1 MPQYST
7 TLIFAAAFLISAC
20 SDFSAQPETSLPK
33 LTWGPT
39 SAAEGNASSESF
51 ATFTFSL
58 NKGAVKASID
68 YITADGSAERD
79 SDYEFSSGTLH
90 FEEASQ
96 VQTLAIP
103 LVGDHRIEGDENFF
117 LVLGNAVNVTLAE
130 SSAYATILED
140 DNPTTIHV
148 NSEPTLEGEGAALVF
163 TASISEVVDQVR
175 FDYTTAAGSA
185 LAGADYE
192 TSSGSIEFTPGLS
205 QEVFSVELLND
216 DISEDEEQFSIVLS
230 NPQNATFAANEINA
244 TIIDDDN
251 PILTIQDSSITEG
264 DLHQYTQMTFTL
276 SVDWL
281 FASSSIDYEVQGYGA
296 IADEDF
302 QAQSGSLNFGDSLEQ
317 YIVVDIYGDHKV
329 ESTEQFYLVLTS
341 IQNLR
346 AERLEAIGTIY
357 DNDQPA
363 NLQISAAAVLEPDN
377 LANSELT
384 LTMSLDKYSESVSI
398 AYKTVDYEALADLDY
413 EPETGLLQ
421 MDFDQLEI
429 EHSLQIIGDQIADGN
444 ERFLL
449 EITDITG
456 ANYDLEQQFTLTIS
470 DDNDDIPTACLS
482 SNSSLD
488 FGSVAV
494 YTEHRRNLTL
504 YNSCSYTIQLDRIN
518 HPLPEGFS
526 FTEQYLLIGGQSSG
540 DWGIKLY
547 PENEANISTS
557 IMGKFD
563 LRASITEYAAVS
575 GTHYAGAVHQSQ
587 NGLDEL
593 ESAYA
598 LQYGKASDEVYI
610 SGYIGGG
617 LFVYSAGDLGLK
629 QRLVNNEYG
638 HNGLE
643 GSTWIEYNEVYD
655 ELLVFGG
662 SSNKSAPFV
671 VFKRNEDTGLF
682 YQVQSASPE
691 YWTAVD
697 GSDISYIDSA
707 MGLISANGRK
717 LILVADNNPS
727 TFADD
732 LLVVYARDNDGMYQY
747 ERHTT
752 IGEDNITDWNT
763 STRVIS
769 ALAWAELDS
778 GSDLLFLSSST
789 KDELEIYTLNDNNSL
804 SLKQEFPQDQD
815 STASLEAPKMLA
827 LTSDYNFVYLADS
840 SADVIHIFQ
849 LQADGNY
856 ALLDSFEDTDAPDGN
871 LSGPRALELS
881 SSENHL
887 FVSTRDPAGIV
898 VLDRDS
904 KNGLL
909 SYSSQA
915 NSLNQINVPE
925 LNYSLLLD
933 INAVGDRAFLSQYD
947 GHALHAFDV
956 DPVSGNL
963 FFDQVAIR
971 NSANEGFRGLQ
982 DPADVIV
989 DPDNKYLY
997 ALSPSAEAIVIFA
1010 LTDDNG
1016 IEYLTQTYTSTE
1028 SEYLASPTQLAIS
1041 ADGEYL
1047 FVMSASLARIAV
1059 FAIDDGSSV
1068 AGDNISI
1075 EFSSAFDF
1083 NSTTALSSYQPQSM
1097 AITPDNQQ
1105 LVVLVSSTEGND
1117 LLVLDYASSSG
1128 ELSSPEL
1135 LESTSRLDGAG
1146 EFLIS
1151 ADGRSIYAIVSS
1163 NNLNENGQL
1172 VVFARNANGLI
1183 SYSHTKEGDSSGDSG
1198 IKKPISIA
1206 QSLDGDYLFLSGQV
1220 VIDSVTEVNAIS
1232 ILDPQANL
1240 SLVEQ
1245 HFRNM
1250 PILSNDDVRIAV
1262 GTSALALYS
1271 AAGELATYDYDSD
1284 SSSEIMATTATLTLE
1299 EHINSGSRERGIAGI
1314 AAIAFGGNYF
1324 FTAGRDSHAIGSIRI
1339 Q

>member
-1 MPQYST
+1 MLKYSPPL
-7 TLIFAAAFLISAC
+7 TLSLVLLLSAC

-33 LTWGPT
+33 LTWGST

-51 ATFTFSL
+51 ATFTFNL

-68 YITADGSAERD
+68 YITADGSAQRD
-79 SDYEFSSGTLH
+79 SDYVFSSGTLH

-96 VQTLAIP
+96 LQTLAIP
-103 LVGDHRIEGDENFF
+103 LVGDHRIEGDENFI

-140 DNPTTIHV
+140 DNPTTIHIS
-148 NSEPTLEGEGAALVF
+148 SEPTLEGEGAALIF
-163 TASISEVVDQVR
+163 TASISEIVDQVR
-175 FDYTTAAGSA
+175 FDYSTTAGSA
-185 LAGADYE
+185 LAGTDYE
-192 TSSGSIEFTPGLS
+192 TSSGSVEFTPGLS

-230 NPQNATFAANEINA
+230 NPQNATFAVTEINA

-264 DLHQYTQMTFTL
+264 DLHQYTQITFTL

-302 QAQSGSLNFGDSLEQ
+302 KAQSGSLNFGDSLEQ
-317 YIVVDIYGDHKV
+317 YIIVDIYGDHKV
-329 ESTEQFYLVLTS
+329 ESTEQFYVALTS

-363 NLQISAAAVLEPDN
+363 NLQISAAAVFEPDN
-377 LANSELT
+377 LANRELT
-384 LTMSLDKYSESVSI
+384 LTMNLDNYSESVSI
-398 AYKTVDYEALADLDY
+398 AYQTIDYEALADLDY
-413 EPETGLLQ
+413 EPEAGLLQ
-421 MDFDQLEI
+421 MNFDQLQI

-449 EITDITG
+449 EITGVTG
-456 ANYDLEQQFTLTIS
+456 ANYDTEQQFTLTIS

-482 SNSSLD
+482 SDSSLD
-488 FGSVAV
+488 FGSVSV

-504 YNSCSYTIQLDRIN
+504 HNSCNYTIQLDSTN

-526 FTEQYLLIGGQSSG
+526 FAKQYLLIGSQSRV
-540 DWGIKLY
+540 DWEIILY
-547 PENEANISTS
+547 AENEANVSTS
-557 IMGKFD
+557 ILGKFD
-563 LRASITEYAAVS
+563 LRALIAEYASVS
-575 GTHYAGAVHQSQ
+575 GTHYAGAVHQGQ

-598 LQYGKASDEVYI
+598 LQYGEAPDEVYV
-610 SGYIGGG
+610 SGYFGGG
-617 LFVYSAGDLGLK
+617 LFVYSAEDLGLK
-629 QRLVNNEYG
+629 QRLVHNEYG
-638 HNGLE
+638 YSGLD

-662 SSNKSAPFV
+662 SPDRSTPFV

-682 YQVQSASPE
+682 YQAQAASPE
-691 YWTAVD
+691 DWTAVD

-707 MGLISANGRK
+707 MGLISANGRQ
-717 LILVADNNPS
+717 LVLVADNNPT

-732 LLVVYARDNDGMYQY
+732 LLVVYTRGNDGIYQY

-752 IGEDNITDWNT
+752 IGEDNLTGWDTNF
-763 STRVIS
+763 RAIS
-769 ALAWAELDS
+769 ALAWAERDS
-778 GSDLLFLSSST
+778 GNDLLFLSSST
-789 KDELEIYTLNDNNSL
+789 KDELEIYTLNDNSSL

-815 STASLEAPKMLA
+815 STAVLEAPKMLA
-827 LTSDYNFVYLADS
+827 LTSDYDFIYLADS
-840 SADVIHIFQ
+840 NANAINIFQ
-849 LQADGNY
+849 LQFDGSY
-856 ALLDSFEDTDAPDGN
+856 AFLDSFTQADAPDGN
-871 LSGPRALELS
+871 LSGPRSLELS
-881 SSENHL
+881 SAENYL

-898 VLDRDS
+898 VLERDS
-904 KNGLL
+904 DNGLL

-925 LNYSLLLD
+925 LNSSLLLD
-933 INAVGDRAFLSQYD
+933 INAVGDRAFLSQYN
-947 GHALHAFDV
+947 GHALHAFDI

-963 FFDQVAIR
+963 FFDRVAIR
-971 NSANEGFRGLQ
+971 NSADEGFRGLL
-982 DPADVIV
+982 DPADIV
-989 DPDNKYLY
+989 ADSDNEYLY
-997 ALSPSAEAIVIFA
+997 ALSPSEEAVVIFT
-1010 LTDDNG
+1010 LKNDDA
-1016 IEYLTQTYTSTE
+1016 IESLAQTYTSAE

-1047 FVMSASLARIAV
+1047 FVMSTNLARIAV
-1059 FAIDDGSSV
+1059 FAVGDG
-1068 AGDNISI
+1068 GI
-1075 EFSSAFDF
+1075 EFNSVFGFD
-1083 NSTTALSSYQPQSM
+1083 SDASLESYQPQGI
-1097 AITPDNQQ
+1097 AITPDDEQ
-1105 LVVLVSSTEGND
+1105 LIVLVSSGGEND
-1117 LLVLDYASSSG
+1117 LLVIDYDRVG
-1128 ELSSPEL
+1128 GTLSSPEL
-1135 LESTSRLDGAG
+1135 LASTSYLDGVE
-1146 EFLIS
+1146 EFLLS
-1151 ADGRSIYAIVSS
+1151 ADGSRIYAMITA

-1172 VVFARNANGLI
+1172 IIFERSADGLI
-1183 SYSHTKEGDSSGDSG
+1183 NYLFTKEGEFSGEYG
-1198 IKKPISIA
+1198 VKKPISIA
-1206 QSLDGDYLFLSGQV
+1206 QSPDGDYLFLSGQV
-1220 VIDSVTEVNAIS
+1220 MIDSVTEVNAIS

-1250 PILSNDDVRIAV
+1250 PILLNDDVRIAV

-1271 AAGELATYDYDSD
+1271 SAGELATYDYGSD
-1284 SSSEIMATTATLTLE
+1284 SSSGIMTTTATLTLE
-1299 EHINSGSRERGIAGI
+1299 EHINSGSLERGIAGI
-1314 AAIAFGGNYF
+1314 AAVAFGGDYF
-1324 FTAGRDSHAIGSIRI
+1324 YTAGRDSHAIGLIRI